1 MVLNTL
7 KTKVMLIT
15 NRQKRINLFESAL
28 SLTYNDIDIK
38 MTTSDKIL
46 GVHVDENLSWNDH
59 YQHVSKKVSS
69 YLWLLSKI
77 KTYLPQEHRL
87 LYYNSY
93 IKPQFDYCSIIWSNS
108 SNFNI
113 NKINKLQRR
122 ACKLIL
128 LNDYHSLNESL
139 EQLNILSFD
148 QGVFLNK
155 AKIMYKIYN
164 NLAPSYLHEMFQMRA
179 VNLESTL
186 SNLRS
191 VANKHY
197 ILPQAKCNIFKGS
210 LSFSGVLV
218 WNSIPLDIK
227 NSTSLKMF
235 SKRCSEWNKQ

>member
-15 NRQKRINLFESAL
+15 SRQKRNYLYESAL
-28 SLTYNDIDIK
+28 SLKNNDIDIK

-69 YLWLLSKI
+69 YVWLLSKI

-122 ACKLIL
+122 ACKFIL
-128 LNDYHSLNESL
+128 LNDYNSLNESW

-155 AKIMYKIYN
+155 ANIIYRIYN
-164 NLAPSYLHEMFQMRA
+164 TLAPRYLHEMFQMRA

-186 SNLRS
+186 SNLRP

-197 ILPQAKCNIFKGS
+197 ILPQAK
-210 LSFSGVLV
+210 
-218 WNSIPLDIK
+218 
-227 NSTSLKMF
+227 
-235 SKRCSEWNKQ
+235 

>member
-1 MVLNTL
+1 M
-7 KTKVMLIT
+7 
-15 NRQKRINLFESAL
+15 
-28 SLTYNDIDIK
+28 
-38 MTTSDKIL
+38 
-46 GVHVDENLSWNDH
+46 
-59 YQHVSKKVSS
+59 
-69 YLWLLSKI
+69 
-77 KTYLPQEHRL
+77 PQEHRL

-128 LNDYHSLNESL
+128 LNDYNSLNESL

-227 NSTSLKMF
+227 NSTSLQMF
-235 SKRCSEWNKQ
+235 SKRCSEWIKQ